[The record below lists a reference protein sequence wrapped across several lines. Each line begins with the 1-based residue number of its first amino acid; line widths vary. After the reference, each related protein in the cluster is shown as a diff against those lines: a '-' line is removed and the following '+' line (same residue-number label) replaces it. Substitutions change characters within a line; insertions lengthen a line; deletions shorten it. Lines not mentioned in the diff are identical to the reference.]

1 MKVGVNLKEKPVDV
15 SKRLKRR
22 KKSGKLPPN
31 VQFAPVHITR
41 GAKDEELGRKK
52 AIYAEL
58 FHRGLLE
65 SKKLKDVAV

>member
-1 MKVGVNLKEKPVDV
+1 MKVGVNLKERPVDV
-15 SKRLKRR
+15 AKRLKRR
-22 KKSGKLPPN
+22 KKAGKLPPN
-31 VQFAPVHITR
+31 VQFAPVRITR

-65 SKKLKDVAV
+65 SKKLKDAAV